1 MSFIYHLGKTN
12 VVVDTLNWLSM
23 CSISHI
29 NDDKRSLF
37 IFYVQ
42 RIARFVFILTN
53 FEYSSFIVQNGLELS
68 LVYNV

>member
-1 MSFIYHLGKTN
+1 
-12 VVVDTLNWLSM
+12 M